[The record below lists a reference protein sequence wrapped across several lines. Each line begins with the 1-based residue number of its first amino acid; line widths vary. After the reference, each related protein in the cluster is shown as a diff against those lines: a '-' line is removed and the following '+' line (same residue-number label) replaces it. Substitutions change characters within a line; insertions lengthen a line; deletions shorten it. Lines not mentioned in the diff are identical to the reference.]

1 MYQTFFGLRQ
11 TPFDLAADRSFLVE
25 TASQR
30 AALDAIANLVR
41 RRVGVITLEGW
52 VGSGKTELL
61 RAYEHN
67 ADADRVRVLPITRR
81 DFDRGTLL
89 EALGEGLVGPF
100 APPPRLEELAGLLAG
115 RVAAGQAT
123 VIMLDDAQ
131 QLTNEALRALGSLA
145 ELSHEDG
152 APLSIVLA
160 VPPPFV
166 DLFSRPAAA
175 ALDQRASARVRLPPF
190 TPAEARALLEERL
203 RRAGAE
209 RPEAVLAPEAIEA
222 IVIAAGGIPRKLLAL
237 GDRVLR
243 AGFAQRRMPV
253 DYATA
258 ETAIRGDA
266 KPPAQVP
273 VRVRTPISVED
284 GEPDRFMPA
293 AGRRISR
300 AVVPVCLLAAAV
312 GLGYWLWNISNETS
326 VRPLVETTAGTPNA
340 APSVP
345 PPTTPQP
352 TTTQPAAAQ
361 PTTPPPTAL
370 TPSAPAVPPQTATVP
385 PLTPPAA
392 PPNTTQ
398 PPHASADVLFIPAR
412 RGDTLRSIYRTVYRS
427 SRDRPSFEALLA
439 ANPGLSS
446 DKRLEAGELVAL
458 PGPPSRN

>member
-52 VGSGKTELL
+52 VGSGKSELL
-61 RAYEHN
+61 RAYERN
-67 ADADRVRVLPITRR
+67 ADTDRVRVLQIARR

-100 APPPRLEELAGLLAG
+100 APPPRLEEMADLLAG
-115 RVAAGQAT
+115 RASAGQAT
-123 VIMLDDAQ
+123 VIVLDDAQ
-131 QLTNEALRALGSLA
+131 KLTNEALRALGSLA
-145 ELSHEDG
+145 ELGDADD

-160 VPPPFV
+160 VSPPFV

-175 ALDQRASARVRLPPF
+175 ALDKRASARVRLPPF
-190 TPAEARALLEERL
+190 TPAEARTLLEERL

-209 RPEAVLAPEAIEA
+209 KPEAVLTPEAIET

-243 AGFAQRRMPV
+243 AGFAERRMPV

-266 KPPAQVP
+266 KPPAPTP

-312 GLGYWLWNISNETS
+312 GLGYWLWNISNETP
-326 VRPLVETTAGTPNA
+326 VRPLVETTTGTPNA

-352 TTTQPAAAQ
+352 TATQPAPAR
-361 PTTPPPTAL
+361 PTTPSPTAPPPTTL
-370 TPSAPAVPPQTATVP
+370 TPTAPAVPPQTATVP

-392 PPNTTQ
+392 PPN
-398 PPHASADVLFIPAR
+398 ASADVLFIPAR